1 MFKMAKTKTV
11 SWPVTVKVPQDG
23 GSTVNNEFTAV
34 FDVIT
39 QEAMDAVVLASG
51 DLLDRVLIGWEG
63 VAREDGE
70 PIAFSSEAKKDL
82 LDITYVRHAL
92 FGAYGEVQQ
101 GRAAAR
107 KN

>member
-1 MFKMAKTKTV
+1 MFKVAKTKTV
-11 SWPVTVKVPQDG
+11 RWPVTVKVPQDG
-23 GSTVNNEFTAV
+23 GRTQDAEFTAE
-34 FDVIT
+34 FDVIPQQT
-39 QEAMDAVVLASG
+39 MDAVVLAAG

-63 VAREDGE
+63 VADESGQAT
-70 PIAFSSEAKKDL
+70 PYSSEAKKDL

-92 FGAYGEVQQ
+92 FGAYSEVQQ